1 MTKTK
6 EELNNLKQEIES
18 LSEKLKELSPEE
30 LEEVA
35 GGFNFNIDD
44 KTPDYEINIYPGTD
58 PKKDFTQK

>member
-1 MTKTK
+1 MAKTK
-6 EELNNLKQEIES
+6 EELNGLKKEIES

-44 KTPDYEINIYPGTD
+44 KNPDYEINIYPDND